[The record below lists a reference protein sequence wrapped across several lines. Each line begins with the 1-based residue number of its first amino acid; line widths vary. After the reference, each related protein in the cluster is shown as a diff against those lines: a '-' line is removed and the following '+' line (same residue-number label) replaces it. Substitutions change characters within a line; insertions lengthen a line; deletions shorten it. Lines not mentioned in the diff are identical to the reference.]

1 MDKAELSRLL
11 EDKVQEKLQE
21 GYTITTYALDAASR
35 DRVKRGLRPQSHPTH
50 HDDCAGAA
58 WNEYLIQL
66 EDGEHVSKSPRTPV
80 TLTYAE
86 SVPSVAGQ
94 ASSCSG
100 LWRVR
105 RH

>member
-11 EDKVQEKLQE
+11 EDKVQEKLQD

-35 DRVKRGLRPQSHPTH
+35 DRVKRGLRPQSHAIH
-50 HDDCAGAA
+50 HDEGDGAA
-58 WNEYLIQL
+58 WNDYLMQL
-66 EDGEHVSKSPRTPV
+66 EDGEQVSNSPKSPV
-80 TLTYAE
+80 TLTYRE
-86 SVPSVAGQ
+86 SEPVTAPS
-94 ASSCSG
+94 SSCSG